1 MLRNALRANNACLPY
16 PQAAVCARVPRGN
29 GVPFRPSVSV
39 EKRGRK
45 RRINRPAAR
54 IPEEGRPR
62 PFCLPAEAERFF
74 PSPRAPG
81 LSCCR
86 APDRGSQAPPL
97 NRGRLPPLLHAR
109 LSGTARQKTRNC
121 LLPASNPLP
130 APTRRFC
137 RTFPNFPA
145 GSRCGRRA
153 HGLCSPPFNLC
164 FVRKTP

>member
-1 MLRNALRANNACLPY
+1 MPCGRTMPVYHIPKRLFAQESRGETAFPFGRPFPLKSGGAKDASTARLRAFRRRG
-16 PQAAVCARVPRGN
+16 VRARFASP
-29 GVPFRPSVSV
+29 PRPSASSPHPAHQDCLVV
-39 EKRGRK
+39 ERL
-45 RRINRPAAR
+45 I
-54 IPEEGRPR
+54 
-62 PFCLPAEAERFF
+62 EAHK
-74 PSPRAPG
+74 P
-81 LSCCR
+81 
-86 APDRGSQAPPL
+86 PPL

>member
-1 MLRNALRANNACLPY
+1 MPCGRTMPVYHIPKRLFAQETRGETAFPFGRSFPLKSGGAKDASTARLRAF
-16 PQAAVCARVPRGN
+16 RRGT
-29 GVPFRPSVSV
+29 GH
-39 EKRGRK
+39 
-45 RRINRPAAR
+45 
-54 IPEEGRPR
+54 PR
-62 PFCLPAEAERFF
+62 PFGLPAEAERFF